1 MKTSPPILV
10 FLTSFVLSG
19 CSGWQLRGVSEGEAL
34 SFSAYVSF
42 SRAEKVGRAMPRALR
57 SRGGVLRSACQ
68 GADYS
73 ITILNEQFKR
83 KVISVDPSNGY
94 VRELELSL
102 TCEITVRD
110 KDGKLVI
117 PRQTLRFSRDYYFD
131 ELSAEFT
138 SDNRQV
144 LENDLANDAAE
155 SIVLRLDVGSSK

>member
-34 SFSAYVSF
+34 SFSAHVSF
-42 SRAEKVGRAMPRALR
+42 SRAEKVGRAMPNALR
-57 SRGGVLRSACQ
+57 SRGGVSRAVSQ

-138 SDNRQV
+138 ADNRQL
-144 LENDLANDAAE
+144 LEDDLADNAAE
-155 SIVLRLDVGSSK
+155 SVVCD

>member
-1 MKTSPPILV
+1 MKTFPPILV
-10 FLTSFVLSG
+10 FLTFFVLSG

-34 SFSAYVSF
+34 SFSAHVSF

-57 SRGGVLRSACQ
+57 SRGGRPTSKKE
-68 GADYS
+68 ADYV
-73 ITILNEQFKR
+73 INILNERFKR
-83 KVISVDPSNGY
+83 KVISVDPANGY
-94 VRELELSL
+94 VREVELSL
-102 TCEITVRD
+102 TCEISVRD

-117 PRQTLRFSRDYYFD
+117 PRQILRFSRDYYFD

-155 SIVLRLDVGSSK
+155 SIVLRLDVGGTK

>member
-1 MKTSPPILV
+1 MKIFVSIFI
-10 FLTSFVLSG
+10 FLISVALLG
-19 CSGWQLRGVSEGEAL
+19 CSGWQLRGVSEGKAL
-34 SFSAYVSF
+34 SFSAHVSF

-57 SRGGVLRSACQ
+57 SRGGRTTSQQ
-68 GADYS
+68 GADYL

-83 KVISVDPSNGY
+83 KVISVDPVNGK

-102 TCEITVRD
+102 NCEITVRD
-110 KDGKLVI
+110 KDGRLVI

-138 SDNRQV
+138 ADNRRV

-155 SIVLRLDVGSSK
+155 SIVLRLNVGSSN

>member
-1 MKTSPPILV
+1 MKTSPPIFV

-34 SFSAYVSF
+34 SFSAHVSF

-57 SRGGVLRSACQ
+57 SRGGRPTSKKE
-68 GADYS
+68 ADYV
-73 ITILNEQFKR
+73 INILNERFKR
-83 KVISVDPSNGY
+83 KVISVDPANGY
-94 VRELELSL
+94 VREVELSL
-102 TCEITVRD
+102 TCEISVRD

-117 PRQTLRFSRDYYFD
+117 PRQILRFSRDYYFD

-138 SDNRQV
+138 SDNRQY

-155 SIVLRLDVGSSK
+155 SIVLRLDVSSAK